1 MQGMPLRAA
10 IRCIRF
16 LSASRP
22 NSLRSD
28 SGLGGGSLPAPHYA
42 VLLSIPRL
50 VSVILLSVN
59 VMTGKMQLWACYS
72 EYSLTG
78 SVICSIMKSPENPD
92 FSWAFYFSKRS
103 TSSWPSSYPA
113 SLSCSTNH
121 SSTPSTA
128 SLKESISISSLSV
141 MVTSFLVCQRLM
153 ISSSPERLM

>member
-1 MQGMPLRAA
+1 MPLRAA

-22 NSLRSD
+22 NSLHSD

-72 EYSLTG
+72 EYFLTG
-78 SVICSIMKSPENPD
+78 FVICSVLIHEKSGKSGL
-92 FSWAFYFSKRS
+92 FMGFFYFSKRS